1 MIRIAVAGAGPDVES
16 TYATAAQE
24 AYVAFPAPYSENP
37 ADLLGRLNGAPAP
50 GVIVLDSRTDLEL
63 CLGLAGRLA
72 TEHPDTVV
80 LLITDQAETL
90 GLRAMRAGVKDLV
103 PAIADTQQ
111 VTEALHDAAHLAK
124 KLAAHHAAPQ
134 ENEPTGRVIT
144 VVSPKGGAGKTT
156 VATNLA
162 VALASAMPHSTV
174 IVDLDL
180 QFGDVATALNLT
192 PQHFLP
198 DVLQSVA
205 TGDTIA
211 MKTRLTL
218 HDTGLYVVPAPDH
231 PAAADS
237 ITSGQVSQLLQLLS
251 REFAYVVVDT
261 SPGITDHT
269 LGALDQ
275 TTDPILLTTLSV
287 PGVSG
292 LRKVVDTLSVL
303 QMFTDHNHLVVN
315 FADTTHG
322 VSQKD
327 VDETLGV
334 PVETSIPVS
343 KGAPASVNTGV
354 PLMQSRARDPL
365 VKALAPLASRL
376 LPDGVDLDKRGRVR
390 ERKRAK
396 T

>member
-1 MIRIAVAGAGPDVES
+1 MIRIAVAGAGLDVES
-16 TYATAAQE
+16 TYAAAARE
-24 AYVAFPAPYSENP
+24 AYLALPAPHSENP
-37 ADLLGRLNGAPAP
+37 SDLLGRLNGAPPP
-50 GVIVLDSRTDLEL
+50 GVLVLDSRPHLEL
-63 CLGLAGRLA
+63 CLGLASRFS
-72 TEHPDTVV
+72 TEHPDTIV

-103 PAIADTQQ
+103 PANAAASQ
-111 VTEALHDAAHLAK
+111 VTEALHEATQQAE

-134 ENEPTGRVIT
+134 DKEPTGRVIT

-231 PAAADS
+231 PAAADH
-237 ITSGQVSQLLQLLS
+237 ITSGQISQLLQLLS
-251 REFAYVVVDT
+251 REFPYVVVDT
-261 SPGITDHT
+261 SPGISDHT

-303 QMFTDHNHLVVN
+303 QMFTNQYHLVVN

-334 PVETSIPVS
+334 SVETSIPVS
-343 KGAPASVNTGV
+343 KGAPTSVNTGV

-376 LPDGVDLDKRGRVR
+376 LPEGVDLDKRGRLR

-396 T
+396 K